1 VPPNGIVGLYW
12 RILKVKKL
20 FRNAPPRWRIKST
33 KQIYSSDLIKLFED
47 TLDLDGEDKIYIRA
61 IRRNYSTIVPF
72 ISENEL
78 LVIRS
83 YRHLVDSIQ
92 LEAPSGYIEDGESPD
107 QAAKRELE
115 EETGYEAKK
124 IVSLGHYTLDYSMFE
139 QKGNVFAAYDLVNNI
154 EAKSKQSL
162 GKMEKIEIVIIT
174 VEEIKQLLSEGKIL
188 NAASIVAFHKALD
201 FHERYII

>member
-1 VPPNGIVGLYW
+1 
-12 RILKVKKL
+12 L
-20 FRNAPPRWRIKST
+20 FRNAPPGWRIKST
-33 KQIYSSDLIKLFED
+33 KQIYSNDLIKLFED

-72 ISENEL
+72 ISKNEL

-92 LEAPSGYIEDGESPD
+92 VEAPSGYIEDAESPD
-107 QAAKRELE
+107 QAAKRELQ

-124 IVSLGHYTLDYSMFE
+124 IVSLGYYTLDYTMFE
-139 QKGNVFAAYDLVNNI
+139 QKGNVFAAYDLVDNNTA
-154 EAKSKQSL
+154 EGKSKKQSL
-162 GKMEKIEIVIIT
+162 GKMEKIETDIVTIDR
-174 VEEIKQLLSEGKIL
+174 IKQLLSEGKIL

-201 FHERYII
+201 FHERYIR

>member
-1 VPPNGIVGLYW
+1 
-12 RILKVKKL
+12 L
-20 FRNAPPRWRIKST
+20 FRNAPPGWRIKST
-33 KQIYSSDLIKLFED
+33 KQIYSNDLIKLFED

-72 ISENEL
+72 ISKNEL

-92 LEAPSGYIEDGESPD
+92 VEAPSGYIEDAESPD

-124 IVSLGHYTLDYSMFE
+124 IVSLGCYTLDYTMFE
-139 QKGNVFAAYDLVNNI
+139 QKGNVFAAYDLVDNNTA
-154 EAKSKQSL
+154 EGKSKKQSL
-162 GKMEKIEIVIIT
+162 GKMEKIETDIVTIDG
-174 VEEIKQLLSEGKIL
+174 IKQLLSEGKIL

-201 FHERYII
+201 FHERYIR

>member
-1 VPPNGIVGLYW
+1 
-12 RILKVKKL
+12 L
-20 FRNAPPRWRIKST
+20 FRNAPPGWRIKST
-33 KQIYSSDLIKLFED
+33 KQIYSNDLIKLFED

-72 ISENEL
+72 ISKNEL

-92 LEAPSGYIEDGESPD
+92 VEAPSGYIEDAESPD
-107 QAAKRELE
+107 QAAKRELQ

-124 IVSLGHYTLDYSMFE
+124 IVSLGYYTLDYTMFE
-139 QKGNVFAAYDLVNNI
+139 QKGNVFAAYDLIDNNTA
-154 EAKSKQSL
+154 EGKSKKQSL
-162 GKMEKIEIVIIT
+162 GKMEKIETDIVTIYG
-174 VEEIKQLLSEGKIL
+174 IKQLLSEGKIL

-201 FHERYII
+201 FHERYIR

>member
-1 VPPNGIVGLYW
+1 
-12 RILKVKKL
+12 L
-20 FRNAPPRWRIKST
+20 FRNAPPGWRIKST
-33 KQIYSSDLIKLFED
+33 KQIYSNDLIKLFED

-72 ISENEL
+72 ISKNEL

-92 LEAPSGYIEDGESPD
+92 VEAPSGYIEDAESPD
-107 QAAKRELE
+107 QAAKRELQ

-124 IVSLGHYTLDYSMFE
+124 IVSLGYYTLDYTMFE
-139 QKGNVFAAYDLVNNI
+139 QKGNVFAAYDLVDNNTA
-154 EAKSKQSL
+154 EGKSKRQSL
-162 GKMEKIEIVIIT
+162 GKMEKIETDIVTIDG
-174 VEEIKQLLSEGKIL
+174 IKQLLYEGKIL

-201 FHERYII
+201 FHERYIR

>member
-1 VPPNGIVGLYW
+1 M
-12 RILKVKKL
+12 
-20 FRNAPPRWRIKST
+20 FRNAPPGWRIKST
-33 KQIYSSDLIKLFED
+33 KQIYSNDLIKLFED

-72 ISENEL
+72 ISKNEL

-92 LEAPSGYIEDGESPD
+92 VEAPSGYIEDAESPD
-107 QAAKRELE
+107 QAAKRELQ

-124 IVSLGHYTLDYSMFE
+124 IVSLGYYTLDYTMFE
-139 QKGNVFAAYDLVNNI
+139 QKGNVFAAYDLVDNNTA
-154 EAKSKQSL
+154 EGKSKKQSL
-162 GKMEKIEIVIIT
+162 GKMEKIETDIVTIDR
-174 VEEIKQLLSEGKIL
+174 IKQLLSEGKIL

>member
-1 VPPNGIVGLYW
+1 M
-12 RILKVKKL
+12 
-20 FRNAPPRWRIKST
+20 FRNAPPGWRIKST
-33 KQIYSSDLIKLFED
+33 KQVYSNDLIKLFED

-72 ISENEL
+72 ISKNEL

-92 LEAPSGYIEDGESPD
+92 VEAPSGYIEDAESPD
-107 QAAKRELE
+107 QAAKRELQ

-124 IVSLGHYTLDYSMFE
+124 IVSLGYYTLDYTMFE
-139 QKGNVFAAYDLVNNI
+139 QKGNVFAAYDLVDNNTA
-154 EAKSKQSL
+154 EGKSKKQSL
-162 GKMEKIEIVIIT
+162 GKMEKIETDIVTIDG
-174 VEEIKQLLSEGKIL
+174 IKQLLSEGKIL

-201 FHERYII
+201 FHERYIR

>member
-1 VPPNGIVGLYW
+1 M
-12 RILKVKKL
+12 
-20 FRNAPPRWRIKST
+20 FRNAPPGWRIKST
-33 KQIYSSDLIKLFED
+33 KQIYSNDLIKLFED

-72 ISENEL
+72 ISKNEL

-92 LEAPSGYIEDGESPD
+92 VEAPSGYIEDAESPD

-124 IVSLGHYTLDYSMFE
+124 IVSLGYYTLDYTMFE
-139 QKGNVFAAYDLVNNI
+139 QKGNVFAAYDLVDNNTA
-154 EAKSKQSL
+154 EGKSKKQSL
-162 GKMEKIEIVIIT
+162 GKMEKIETDIVTIDG
-174 VEEIKQLLSEGKIL
+174 IKQLLSEGKIL

-201 FHERYII
+201 FHERYIR

>member
-1 VPPNGIVGLYW
+1 
-12 RILKVKKL
+12 L
-20 FRNAPPRWRIKST
+20 FRNAPPGWRIKST
-33 KQIYSSDLIKLFED
+33 KQIYSNDLIKLFED

-72 ISENEL
+72 ISKNEL

-92 LEAPSGYIEDGESPD
+92 VEAPSGYIEVAESPD
-107 QAAKRELE
+107 QAAKRELQ

-124 IVSLGHYTLDYSMFE
+124 IVSLGYYTLDYTMFE
-139 QKGNVFAAYDLVNNI
+139 QKGNVFAAYDLVDNNTA
-154 EAKSKQSL
+154 EGKSKKQSL
-162 GKMEKIEIVIIT
+162 GKMEKIETDIVTIDG
-174 VEEIKQLLSEGKIL
+174 IKQLLSEGKIL

-201 FHERYII
+201 FHERYIR

>member
-1 VPPNGIVGLYW
+1 M
-12 RILKVKKL
+12 
-20 FRNAPPRWRIKST
+20 FRNAPPGWRIKST
-33 KQIYSSDLIKLFED
+33 KQIYSNDLIKLFED

-72 ISENEL
+72 ISKNEL

-92 LEAPSGYIEDGESPD
+92 VEAPSGYIEDAESPD

-124 IVSLGHYTLDYSMFE
+124 IVSLGYYTLDYTMFE
-139 QKGNVFAAYDLVNNI
+139 QKGNVFAAYDLVDNNTA
-154 EAKSKQSL
+154 EEKSKKQSL
-162 GKMEKIEIVIIT
+162 GKMEKIETDIVTID
-174 VEEIKQLLSEGKIL
+174 EIKQLLSEGKIL

-201 FHERYII
+201 FHERYIR